1 MSKKMALGIGLGVLA
16 AALLIWL
23 LFLPQFRTCAHTKE
37 ELVKAQSEVKHCRE
51 LMAGRPLEER
61 KLEELR
67 RDPRRSS
74 FNLDA
79 RQGADIILLGLE
91 SAARKVRVTSFE
103 PGKMVEKQFLLCLPF
118 QIGVEGSYPDV
129 LSFVE
134 GLETGAIRD
143 LVEVRQLKL
152 TNSSVPGV
160 VVGNFAAVLNMDK
173 TPETRLIL
181 EQVGKW
187 SLGRP
192 NVFQP

>member
-1 MSKKMALGIGLGVLA
+1 MSRKMALGIGLGVLV
-16 AALLIWL
+16 AALFIWL
-23 LFLPQFRTCAHTKE
+23 LFLPQFRAYARTKE
-37 ELVKAQSEVKHCRE
+37 ELVKAQSEVKHCQE
-51 LMAGRPLEER
+51 LMDRQPLEER
-61 KLEELR
+61 RLEELR
-67 RDPRRSS
+67 RDPRRGS

-79 RQGADIILLGLE
+79 QQGANIILLGLE

-103 PGKMVEKQFLLCLPF
+103 PGKTVEKQFLLCLPF
-118 QIGVEGSYPDV
+118 RIGVEGSYPDV

-160 VVGNFAAVLNMDK
+160 VVGNFAAVLYMDK
-173 TPETRLIL
+173 TPENRLIL
-181 EQVGKW
+181 EQAGKW

-192 NVFQP
+192 NLFQP